1 MIWRPGSTPKGRRST
16 LKRCT
21 DSLTAAYWSMTLL
34 WRCIKHLWI
43 GLFRN
48 AADVSEYAI
57 RADPSAGNE
66 ATEDGVEH
74 PLPRSEHGGSLAEE
88 KAAKP
93 RPLREAW
100 F

>member
-1 MIWRPGSTPKGRRST
+1 
-16 LKRCT
+16 
-21 DSLTAAYWSMTLL
+21 
-34 WRCIKHLWI
+34 LWI

-57 RADPSAGNE
+57 RADPSAGSE

-88 KAAKP
+88 KAASCYTF
-93 RPLREAW
+93 LAACQLGRERSDHLERR
-100 F
+100 